1 MKTKELFHQIKTL
14 FPPLKSVSNKGESG
28 RVGVIGGSY

>member
-1 MKTKELFHQIKTL
+1 MKGKEIFNKIKTL